1 MVWRNIGIILMTK
14 VKQWR
19 EWLVLGWET
28 GTFASFRL
36 RHPRC
41 KGCHLRHLP
50 FKGRRARGWSI
61 VTGFIKI

>member
-1 MVWRNIGIILMTK
+1 MTK

-36 RHPRC
+36 RRGTLDV
-41 KGCHLRHLP
+41 KGAIFGTFHL
-50 FKGRRARGWSI
+50 KGAALEG
-61 VTGFIKI
+61 GQ